1 MEIRRNSGTNGAAP
15 FHVEINKI
23 KKLHFIL
30 KVHNIPKTH
39 FYSLFK
45 NILKIN
51 LLINA
56 SFSILQIKNALF
68 HELLFSNCN
77 SKYLDIY

>member
-1 MEIRRNSGTNGAAP
+1 MEISRNSGTNGAAP

-39 FYSLFK
+39 FY
-45 NILKIN
+45 IYLKKT
-51 LLINA
+51 
-56 SFSILQIKNALF
+56 F
-68 HELLFSNCN
+68 
-77 SKYLDIY
+77 